1 MIIAN
6 PEDALGLLA
15 ATWPDHRDQ
24 AHGGGSGTAADPAS
38 RSPPHPRAEPGRQRV
53 HAHPAVHE
61 PHPTAENVSTIQ
73 FGVMEHQEHRAP
85 QQGRR
90 RRSGTR
96 TMKSPQLMAKSTG
109 AYLKKS
115 DYFWRRLA
123 SHFRRPEFVR
133 CLYDHLNSIDVSA
146 VDWKAERKAN
156 LTSSYYG
163 LAAMYSPIEALFFE
177 ELVQNIRRGK
187 LPMHMTPYPEH
198 KPVAWWRPATFRKY
212 FLYMWMQDW
221 ASQHGH
227 NQRMKPSSKKFYN
240 TVLEGLDL
248 PVKPVKRDG
257 YDCFEFTPKTVHEH
271 IVDGIGDPEHGF
283 PHGLPGPLSGY
294 PVSAATGPL
303 GAMVCVVQR
312 ALCFLP
318 GIPWYRS
325 DHIIVSPPT
334 SFGLELPP
342 SADGAGRDID
352 STA

>member
-1 MIIAN
+1 MRRPPRRRAAHDDQARRPGAAAIIEAEVIIAN

-163 LAAMYSPIEALFFE
+163 LAALYSPLEALFFE

-257 YDCFEFTPKTVHEH
+257 YPTTASSGISGSGTRFSTWHPWTFTA
-271 IVDGIGDPEHGF
+271 
-283 PHGLPGPLSGY
+283 PLEAS
-294 PVSAATGPL
+294 V
-303 GAMVCVVQR
+303 VCVVQK
-312 ALCFLP
+312 
-318 GIPWYRS
+318 GSYRQYNK
-325 DHIIVSPPT
+325 D
-334 SFGLELPP
+334 
-342 SADGAGRDID
+342 
-352 STA
+352 

>member
-1 MIIAN
+1 
-6 PEDALGLLA
+6 
-15 ATWPDHRDQ
+15 
-24 AHGGGSGTAADPAS
+24 
-38 RSPPHPRAEPGRQRV
+38 
-53 HAHPAVHE
+53 
-61 PHPTAENVSTIQ
+61 
-73 FGVMEHQEHRAP
+73 
-85 QQGRR
+85 
-90 RRSGTR
+90 
-96 TMKSPQLMAKSTG
+96 MAKSTG

-163 LAAMYSPIEALFFE
+163 LAALYSPLEALFFE

-257 YDCFEFTPKTVHEH
+257 YDCLEFTPKTVHEH
-271 IVDGIGDPEHGF
+271 IAERRWIEDDGSAGEGGED
-283 PHGLPGPLSGY
+283 
-294 PVSAATGPL
+294 SAAVAVAAVVEGLVDRVCTD
-303 GAMVCVVQR
+303 AM
-312 ALCFLP
+312 F
-318 GIPWYRS
+318 
-325 DHIIVSPPT
+325 D
-334 SFGLELPP
+334 
-342 SADGAGRDID
+342 
-352 STA
+352 